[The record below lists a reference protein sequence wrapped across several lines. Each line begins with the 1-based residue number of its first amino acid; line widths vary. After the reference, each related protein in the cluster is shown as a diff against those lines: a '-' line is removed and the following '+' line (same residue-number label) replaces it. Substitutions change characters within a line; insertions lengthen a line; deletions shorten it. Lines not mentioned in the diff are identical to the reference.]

1 MNNEPLQLGLPP
13 RNGKCAVDF
22 EASQTI
28 QDDALSLREILV
40 RFGAGQ
46 PIPSVQ
52 NNVDGYPFGDM
63 DDSDFA
69 LGDIQDFTDA
79 DSFAAHAQNRIDSI
93 VAEAKKVR
101 QNNSANDRSN
111 LNLPADGKNDSG
123 SSSHTTGSPINNVNN
138 FNPQN
143 QNNNE

>member
-1 MNNEPLQLGLPP
+1 MKNEPLQLGLPP
-13 RNGKCAVDF
+13 RIGKCAVDF

-63 DDSDFA
+63 DDSNFA
-69 LGDIQDFTDA
+69 FGDIQDFTDA
-79 DSFAAHAQNRIDSI
+79 DSFAAHAQSSIDSI

-101 QNNSANDRSN
+101 QNNTAIDKSN
-111 LNLPADGKNDSG
+111 LNSPVVGKNGSG
-123 SSSHTTGSPINNVNN
+123 SSTDDVNN
-138 FNPQN
+138 FNSQN
-143 QNNNE
+143 QNNNG

>member
-1 MNNEPLQLGLPP
+1 MTNEPLQLGLPP

-69 LGDIQDFTDA
+69 FGDIQDFTDA
-79 DSFAAHAQNRIDSI
+79 DYLAAHAQNRIDSI
-93 VAEAKKVR
+93 VAETKKVR
-101 QNNSANDRSN
+101 QNNSTNDKSN
-111 LNLPADGKNDSG
+111 LNLPVDGK
-123 SSSHTTGSPINNVNN
+123 TGSDSPSNYVNN
-138 FNPQN
+138 TNPQN

>member
-1 MNNEPLQLGLPP
+1 MTNEPLQLGLPA

-101 QNNSANDRSN
+101 QKNSGNDKPAI
-111 LNLPADGKNDSG
+111 NLPLDDKNVIVDPSNNAAD
-123 SSSHTTGSPINNVNN
+123 PVNNVNN
-138 FNPQN
+138 INPKN
-143 QNNNE
+143 

>member
-1 MNNEPLQLGLPP
+1 MTNEPLQLGLPP

-79 DSFAAHAQNRIDSI
+79 DSFAAHAQNSIDSI

-101 QNNSANDRSN
+101 QNNSANDKSN
-111 LNLPADGKNDSG
+111 LNLPVDDK
-123 SSSHTTGSPINNVNN
+123 TGSASPSNNVNN
-138 FNPQN
+138 IKNLHYDIKTT
-143 QNNNE
+143 